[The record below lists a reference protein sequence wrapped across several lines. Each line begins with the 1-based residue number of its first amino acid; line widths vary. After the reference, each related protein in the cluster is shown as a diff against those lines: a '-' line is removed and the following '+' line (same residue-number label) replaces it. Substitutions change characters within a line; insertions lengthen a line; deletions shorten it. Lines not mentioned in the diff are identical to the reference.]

1 MLDVKLFCG
10 HTTVQL
16 VMNNVR
22 TDLTAIIVHNE
33 RHVFT
38 YGVMGI
44 VRFVNL

>member
-1 MLDVKLFCG
+1 MLSCSCG

-22 TDLTAIIVHNE
+22 TDLTAIIIVDNE

-38 YGVMGI
+38 YGVMDI